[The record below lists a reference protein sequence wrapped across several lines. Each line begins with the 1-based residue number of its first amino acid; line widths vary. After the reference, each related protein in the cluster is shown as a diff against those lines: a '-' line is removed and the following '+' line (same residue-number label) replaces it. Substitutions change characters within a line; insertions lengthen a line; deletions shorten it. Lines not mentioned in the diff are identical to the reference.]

1 MSTSAMSGSAC
12 STRSSPAATLPAAPT
27 ISRPWPPS
35 SAASPSR
42 SASWSSTMTSFV
54 IASTLPLD
62 QNGAK
67 RGGGRADAS
76 APRIATPRARSAP
89 KFRKERPV
97 RASRNRPAAGGSIVR
112 PAMAKDTEKLIRQ
125 LSLISYLMAERRPV
139 TALEIRRDV
148 EGYSGM
154 NEDAFARRFYADRAE
169 LDSLGIQLTVDKPLD
184 GVAEQENYSLRPENF
199 HLPPIEF
206 TDEELASLQFALTL
220 LDGEF
225 AYAEP
230 LRLALQQI
238 SWGRPS
244 PLRAPDQRTLALGI
258 TGSAGGHELSQRLAK
273 IETAIF
279 RHKTVTFEYFTM
291 ERGDVGPRK
300 VDPYHLLFQG
310 GQFYLLGWSHER
322 KALRVFR
329 LSRIRGK
336 VAYATKAEHDFKRP
350 ADFDPRAYANRA
362 EWQYG
367 DQVGVAKVWVSER
380 IGWQV
385 ERHFG
390 RFGEVEPADRGVLFT
405 TPYANPRQLV
415 AWVLGLGEH
424 ARVEEPAELAA
435 EVRERVALLAERHER
450 GPQLAPAAPPAPEPA
465 VENGAAENGNGR
477 RDPAGIRPE
486 RFARLVTL
494 ASILIDAGRAGERL
508 RVEDVCDRLQITEQE
523 LREDVNVLNVVNFG
537 GGSYVLYAEVGDD
550 GWVEIDPEPYSDN
563 FARPARL
570 LPVEAKALVAAID
583 LIGEHLPAGSL
594 TSAREKIVAA
604 LGSDPMEQGLQV
616 AATGGDDKDIA
627 RKVSEAIS
635 ERRLLRLEYY
645 KPNEDEFIERTI
657 EPYALINGREGWY
670 VASFDPSRD
679 DVRHFRLD
687 RVKDAVPLDT
697 PYEPRPEVDPA
708 ADVDGWLRTG
718 EVQASRTAR
727 VWVSPERARWMRE
740 QHRATQELADG
751 SVVVELPYKGTDWLV
766 RRVLEEAGDAA
777 VLEPADAREAVRR
790 AVAKLR

>member
-1 MSTSAMSGSAC
+1 
-12 STRSSPAATLPAAPT
+12 
-27 ISRPWPPS
+27 
-35 SAASPSR
+35 
-42 SASWSSTMTSFV
+42 
-54 IASTLPLD
+54 
-62 QNGAK
+62 
-67 RGGGRADAS
+67 
-76 APRIATPRARSAP
+76 
-89 KFRKERPV
+89 
-97 RASRNRPAAGGSIVR
+97 
-112 PAMAKDTEKLIRQ
+112 MAKDTEKLIRQ

-169 LDSLGIQLTVDKPLD
+169 LEALGIHLTVDRPVD

-199 HLPPIEF
+199 HLPPIAF
-206 TDEELASLQFALTL
+206 SDEELASLQFALTL

-550 GWVEIDPEPYSDN
+550 GWVEVDPEPYSDN

-583 LIGEHLPAGSL
+583 LIGEHLPEGAL
-594 TSAREKIVAA
+594 ASAREKIVAA
-604 LGSDPMEQGLQV
+604 LGSDPTEQGLQI
-616 AATGGDDKDIA
+616 ASAGGDNESIA
-627 RKVSEAIS
+627 GRK
-635 ERRLLRLEYY
+635 LLRLEYY
-645 KPNEDEFIERTI
+645 KPSEDQFTTRTV

-670 VASFDPSRD
+670 VASFDPERD

-687 RVKDAVPLDT
+687 RIKQAEVLDET
-697 PYEPRPEVDPA
+697 FEPRAAVDAA
-708 ADVDGWLRTG
+708 ADVEGWPRTG
-718 EVQASRTAR
+718 EVPASRIAR
-727 VWVSPERARWMRE
+727 VWVSPERARWARE
-740 QHRATQELADG
+740 EMTVAEELSDG
-751 SVVVELPYKGTDWLV
+751 AVVVELPFAGTDWLA
-766 RRVLEEAGDAA
+766 RRVLAEAGDAA
-777 VLEPADAREAVRR
+777 VLEPADARDAVRS